1 MESDREG
8 GEVIWLGPAPLVGE
22 TQKEGN
28 STGLEILP
36 GEARGLSHILG
47 ILTLGSDPRGQAPLT
62 SLKATGAYHRALRN

>member
-1 MESDREG
+1 MESERKEA
-8 GEVIWLGPAPLVGE
+8 IWLEPAPLVGE

-47 ILTLGSDPRGQAPLT
+47 TLTLGSDPRGQAPLT
-62 SLKATGAYHRALRN
+62 SLKASGPYHRALRN